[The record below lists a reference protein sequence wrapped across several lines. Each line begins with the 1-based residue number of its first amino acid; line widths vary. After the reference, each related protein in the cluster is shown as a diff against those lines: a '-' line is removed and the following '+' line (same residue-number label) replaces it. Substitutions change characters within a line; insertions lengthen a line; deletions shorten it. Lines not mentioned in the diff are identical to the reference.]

1 MHVIYFFI
9 PVKLRYAR
17 PSNNIHSD
25 TTWRWISILELCY
38 CYWEYYHI
46 LLYSNII
53 SWSWRLIRNPTRTA
67 SMLSLDYIL
76 DAAWRL
82 KHDKEKW
89 YYFIDFFFS
98 KSYSLCAELHTCM
111 ETVSYVRIQY
121 STQTYDKN
129 RYWLHSDTRRR
140 AKFPRFEQCFISP
153 HRTRP
158 LISMALLSI

>member
-89 YYFIDFFFS
+89 YYFIDFFF
-98 KSYSLCAELHTCM
+98 LNHIH
-111 ETVSYVRIQY
+111 YVQNYTHAWRLYLMYVFNI
-121 STQTYDKN
+121 
-129 RYWLHSDTRRR
+129 LRRR
-140 AKFPRFEQCFISP
+140 MTKTGIGCILIHDGVQNFPVSSNALFPRI
-153 HRTRP
+153 
-158 LISMALLSI
+158 ALDP